1 MNSIA
6 IQQVRDINELNMWQV
21 QSTIDNLT
29 TQYHDGQPIQLCA
42 SCDKRKDRQ
51 LTRENKFQQDVLV
64 VGKMQQYGRK
74 LVFEKKIIIFACLR
88 KSDTDTI
95 PPASYINLK
104 YFSFTGRRT
113 FQRRRRNTQKKK
125 FSLQI
130 PISRT

>member
-21 QSTIDNLT
+21 QRTIDNLT

-64 VGKMQQYGRK
+64 GGKNATVREETRFRK
-74 LVFEKKIIIFACLR
+74 TNHHICLFAQIGYRHNPTGQLHQPKILQFHR
-88 KSDTDTI
+88 KTNVS
-95 PPASYINLK
+95 
-104 YFSFTGRRT
+104 
-113 FQRRRRNTQKKK
+113 KKK
-125 FSLQI
+125 KKH
-130 PISRT
+130 TKKEV